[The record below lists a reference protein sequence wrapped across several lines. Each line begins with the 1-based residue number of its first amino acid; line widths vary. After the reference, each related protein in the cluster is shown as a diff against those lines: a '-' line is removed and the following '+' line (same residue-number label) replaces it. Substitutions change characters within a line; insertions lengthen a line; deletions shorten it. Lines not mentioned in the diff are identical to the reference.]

1 MKKLLFNLLAIS
13 MLFAF
18 SACGSDDEKEQ
29 KFFTG
34 DCKQTVLLKSGA
46 AGTTVT
52 IPATSTLE
60 DMLKNVSGYGS
71 PISSGELLLGSGS
84 NTTIDIVGL
93 PVGTALKDF
102 KLNINGI
109 EQNFGEISNEKA
121 NLNLYTTTYADYFKR
136 VFNQMVANKKL
147 DIKVTFAPTVET
159 DNDVKLEIVFSGRF
173 SYWVKL

>member
-1 MKKLLFNLLAIS
+1 MKKLIFSLFTIS
-13 MLFAF
+13 ILFAF

-46 AGTTVT
+46 AGATIT

-60 DMLKNVSGYGS
+60 DMLKNSSGYGS
-71 PISSGELLLGSGS
+71 PISSGELVIAGS
-84 NTTIDIVGL
+84 NTSVNISGL
-93 PVGTALKDF
+93 PEGVALKDF

-121 NLNLYTTTYADYFKR
+121 NLNLYTTAYSDYFKR
-136 VFNQMVANKKL
+136 TFNQMVANKKL

-159 DNDVKLEIVFSGRF
+159 DNSVKLEIVFSGRF

>member
-1 MKKLLFNLLAIS
+1 MKKLIFSLFTIS
-13 MLFAF
+13 LLFAF

-46 AGTTVT
+46 AGATIT

-60 DMLKNVSGYGS
+60 DMLKNSSGYGS
-71 PISSGELLLGSGS
+71 PISSGELVIAGS
-84 NTTIDIVGL
+84 NTSVNITGL
-93 PVGTALKDF
+93 PEGVALKEF

-121 NLNLYTTTYADYFKR
+121 NLNLYTTAYSDYFKR
-136 VFNQMVANKKL
+136 TFNQMVANKKL

-159 DNDVKLEIVFSGRF
+159 DNSVKLEIVFSGRF